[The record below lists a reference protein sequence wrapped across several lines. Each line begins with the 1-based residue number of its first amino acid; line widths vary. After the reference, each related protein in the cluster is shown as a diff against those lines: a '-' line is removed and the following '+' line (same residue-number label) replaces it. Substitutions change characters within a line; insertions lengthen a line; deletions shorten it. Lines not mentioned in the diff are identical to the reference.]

1 MSSKK
6 NQLDILYNK
15 KILFSYPYTSTTT
28 LGDLKKNISEKY
40 FLNLDDIILL
50 QNNNLLKDDKTKI
63 SALINNSKKIEM
75 KNIISKFK
83 FCQMENESNFFD
95 LDVDIIDTTIEQFHT
110 LVSTFFKQKMDE
122 FNFNISHFEF
132 FDENKPFFDSNK
144 IFHLHFKEKY
154 KQPKFYFLI
163 KDCAM
168 HFNIKNYIEEKF
180 DEEIKDINTI
190 EEKKEISL
198 RQNVE
203 SGKTFKII
211 IQTYNP
217 DNYAIEFSKKQDYK
231 SFYDTELPIRKTLKY
246 PPFCDI
252 IVIDMSAKNIQ
263 ELKVVANRLHSY
275 LKERVINEKFGLLLY
290 SPVPSP
296 IDKIKDRYR
305 YRMIIKCLYD
315 DRVNDSMPENKLYIP
330 YENIVYI
337 GDSATDIP
345 CMRLVKSKGG
355 YSIGVFDPE
364 KDIRQKVYQL
374 FNDERINYYAPA
386 DYSSRSELS
395 KYVKQIIDTVAAK
408 EKMKTDQMVLNVD
421 ADLFKSIKALEQM
434 YDLAKQQT
442 PKKMKKDMKKNGF
455 EIVQAEKVTTFI
467 YAIVGKK

>member
-1 MSSKK
+1 MSSKI
-6 NQLDILYNK
+6 NQIDIIYNK

-132 FDENKPFFDSNK
+132 FDENKPFFDTNK

-180 DEEIKDINTI
+180 DEESKDINTI

-211 IQTYNP
+211 IQTYNHLIKELEVYP
-217 DNYAIEFSKKQDYK
+217 EMTVDILKNLIEKNFMVSKEHQELLYLVYKLDEDDKMLKDYYIRPNGIVFLRGYYFPLVFVDYFNKKNKNVISINIAEQIKYIRKKIISLLNLEDNYNYK
-231 SFYDTELPIRKTLKY
+231 LMLNGKTL
-246 PPFCDI
+246 D
-252 IVIDMSAKNIQ
+252 DND
-263 ELKVVANRLHSY
+263 Y
-275 LKERVINEKFGLLLY
+275 LIN
-290 SPVPSP
+290 SNVQ
-296 IDKIKDRYR
+296 
-305 YRMIIKCLYD
+305 RM
-315 DRVNDSMPENKLYIP
+315 
-330 YENIVYI
+330 
-337 GDSATDIP
+337 
-345 CMRLVKSKGG
+345 
-355 YSIGVFDPE
+355 
-364 KDIRQKVYQL
+364 
-374 FNDERINYYAPA
+374 
-386 DYSSRSELS
+386 
-395 KYVKQIIDTVAAK
+395 
-408 EKMKTDQMVLNVD
+408 QMIY
-421 ADLFKSIKALEQM
+421 FK
-434 YDLAKQQT
+434 
-442 PKKMKKDMKKNGF
+442 
-455 EIVQAEKVTTFI
+455 
-467 YAIVGKK
+467 

>member
-132 FDENKPFFDSNK
+132 FDENKPFFDTNK

-180 DEEIKDINTI
+180 DEESKDINTI

-211 IQTYNP
+211 IQTYNHLIKELEVYP
-217 DNYAIEFSKKQDYK
+217 EMTVDILKNLIEKNFMVSKEHQELLYLVYKLDEDDKMLKDYYIRPNGIVFLRGYYFPLVFVDYFNKKNKNVISINIAEQIKYIRKKIISLLNLEDNYNYK
-231 SFYDTELPIRKTLKY
+231 LMLNGKTL
-246 PPFCDI
+246 D
-252 IVIDMSAKNIQ
+252 DND
-263 ELKVVANRLHSY
+263 Y
-275 LKERVINEKFGLLLY
+275 LIN
-290 SPVPSP
+290 SNVQ
-296 IDKIKDRYR
+296 
-305 YRMIIKCLYD
+305 RM
-315 DRVNDSMPENKLYIP
+315 
-330 YENIVYI
+330 
-337 GDSATDIP
+337 
-345 CMRLVKSKGG
+345 
-355 YSIGVFDPE
+355 
-364 KDIRQKVYQL
+364 
-374 FNDERINYYAPA
+374 
-386 DYSSRSELS
+386 
-395 KYVKQIIDTVAAK
+395 
-408 EKMKTDQMVLNVD
+408 QMIY
-421 ADLFKSIKALEQM
+421 FK
-434 YDLAKQQT
+434 
-442 PKKMKKDMKKNGF
+442 
-455 EIVQAEKVTTFI
+455 
-467 YAIVGKK
+467 